1 MPYFLS
7 KITNI
12 LIHKKIKIAFFYQ
25 KTLPESFQEG
35 FSYLWSHL
43 GSNQGP
49 PDYESGFIYFPIVI
63 LCYTLLDKQAI
74 TKNKHC

>member
-1 MPYFLS
+1 MLHLGQTFFNLRD
-7 KITNI
+7 KVTNI

-25 KTLPESFQEG
+25 KTLPEIIQEG

-49 PDYESGFIYFPIVI
+49 PDYESGA
-63 LCYTLLDKQAI
+63 LTS
-74 TKNKHC
+74 